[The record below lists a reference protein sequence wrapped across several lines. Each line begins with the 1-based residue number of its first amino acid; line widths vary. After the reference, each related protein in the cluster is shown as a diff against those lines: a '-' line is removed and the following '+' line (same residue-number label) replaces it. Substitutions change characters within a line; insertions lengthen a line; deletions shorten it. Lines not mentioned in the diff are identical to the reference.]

1 MDIQSANLYEY
12 LFVENSEF
20 KWRGD
25 LITLQKLVKDELN
38 LTGKWTSPGGDVKQF
53 SCLSATIKWYQG
65 KKVLKILGKNTQ
77 TIEQRLRAA
86 IEISRS
92 KQTNIEASQLSN
104 IKATHVQGDLS
115 EPQNNTSVEELS
127 EIPSLVNKTKA
138 SDPKTKVC
146 NCDCICIGEI
156 NTSDGKLYQH
166 ISTSAS
172 KLSAE
177 ISQNVLEID
186 TLKAKQKDLE
196 VKIHQQEEMIYK
208 LNQENSVFK
217 FKFESLENLI
227 LRLQENNDRGL
238 GINEINISSVM
249 APISNVPLNKSN
261 KSNITLAKSDSLSPL
276 KSPVN
281 LNVNTESLSDSIQRG
296 PEINVANTAG
306 KTTSCNDVQPDNSQV
321 INTSSRNNGTPSS
334 FKTPARLNKNN
345 TSPMIIEIPSSKQI
359 PRNSHNDY
367 LNKPKTLIQQSNKN
381 QGSSSKSQTIPLK
394 NGETP
399 PKRYTPC
406 PFLRRRG
413 WCAKGNRCN
422 FMHPKPVHH
431 NYHTAT
437 PYPFPQG
444 DGFPPIGNFYIPRN
458 GLYHETYNQVPPY
471 SSPFLSHRRRPM
483 TPVPLMDILV
493 QPSPMPFP
501 RHY

>member
-1 MDIQSANLYEY
+1 MAVRCANLCSASPSQKLAESLVNFVYDDTFISKNKPIMDIQSANLYEY
-12 LFVENSEF
+12 LFVENSEL

-249 APISNVPLNKSN
+249 APINNVPLNKSN

-281 LNVNTESLSDSIQRG
+281 LNVNTESLSDSIQRALALALFFDVVAG
-296 PEINVANTAG
+296 VLREIDAILCTQNLSTII
-306 KTTSCNDVQPDNSQV
+306 TTLLHL
-321 INTSSRNNGTPSS
+321 T
-334 FKTPARLNKNN
+334 L
-345 TSPMIIEIPSSKQI
+345 
-359 PRNSHNDY
+359 SHKEMD
-367 LNKPKTLIQQSNKN
+367 
-381 QGSSSKSQTIPLK
+381 
-394 NGETP
+394 
-399 PKRYTPC
+399 
-406 PFLRRRG
+406 
-413 WCAKGNRCN
+413 
-422 FMHPKPVHH
+422 
-431 NYHTAT
+431 
-437 PYPFPQG
+437 FPQLG
-444 DGFPPIGNFYIPRN
+444 TFIYLAMAYIMKHTIKYLLIPPLFYPIAEDR
-458 GLYHETYNQVPPY
+458 
-471 SSPFLSHRRRPM
+471 
-483 TPVPLMDILV
+483 
-493 QPSPMPFP
+493 
-501 RHY
+501 

>member
-12 LFVENSEF
+12 LFVENLEF

-53 SCLSATIKWYQG
+53 SCTSATIKWYQG

-77 TIEQRLRAA
+77 TIEQRLRAG

-127 EIPSLVNKTKA
+127 AIPSLVNKTKA
-138 SDPKTKVC
+138 SDAKTKVC

-166 ISTSAS
+166 ISTSES

-186 TLKAKQKDLE
+186 TLKAKQKDLK

-208 LNQENSVFK
+208 LNQENSDFK

-227 LRLQENNDRGL
+227 LRLQENNDRGV

-249 APISNVPLNKSN
+249 APIN
-261 KSNITLAKSDSLSPL
+261 
-276 KSPVN
+276 
-281 LNVNTESLSDSIQRG
+281 
-296 PEINVANTAG
+296 
-306 KTTSCNDVQPDNSQV
+306 
-321 INTSSRNNGTPSS
+321 
-334 FKTPARLNKNN
+334 
-345 TSPMIIEIPSSKQI
+345 
-359 PRNSHNDY
+359 
-367 LNKPKTLIQQSNKN
+367 
-381 QGSSSKSQTIPLK
+381 
-394 NGETP
+394 
-399 PKRYTPC
+399 
-406 PFLRRRG
+406 
-413 WCAKGNRCN
+413 
-422 FMHPKPVHH
+422 
-431 NYHTAT
+431 
-437 PYPFPQG
+437 
-444 DGFPPIGNFYIPRN
+444 
-458 GLYHETYNQVPPY
+458 
-471 SSPFLSHRRRPM
+471 
-483 TPVPLMDILV
+483 
-493 QPSPMPFP
+493 
-501 RHY
+501 